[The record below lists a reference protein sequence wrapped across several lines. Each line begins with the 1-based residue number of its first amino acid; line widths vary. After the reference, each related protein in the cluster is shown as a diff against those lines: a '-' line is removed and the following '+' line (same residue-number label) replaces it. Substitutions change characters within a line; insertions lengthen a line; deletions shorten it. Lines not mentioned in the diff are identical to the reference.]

1 MSIISED
8 LFMLICCPDRH
19 KTQRMRDEA
28 VDDGLAALKFI
39 PDWFVALLQNA
50 WKVSWCYKC

>member
-1 MSIISED
+1 MSVISED

-50 WKVSWCYKC
+50 